1 MGICIKSY
9 AFRMFENNIFFMEI
23 CLHHKEND
31 HEIAEKLV
39 NTGKFNLFSQKIK
52 KVFEFS

>member
-1 MGICIKSY
+1 
-9 AFRMFENNIFFMEI
+9 MFENNIFFMDI

-31 HEIAEKLV
+31 YGTAEKLV
-39 NTGKFNLFSQKIK
+39 NNGKFNLFSQKIK

>member
-1 MGICIKSY
+1 
-9 AFRMFENNIFFMEI
+9 MFENNIFFMEI
-23 CLHHKEND
+23 YLHHKEND

>member
-1 MGICIKSY
+1 
-9 AFRMFENNIFFMEI
+9 MFENNIFFMEI

-31 HEIAEKLV
+31 HGIAEKLV